1 MFLDLT
7 RARNQI
13 LFQPGVMS
21 MDSDF
26 HRQSLGFGAQFAIA
40 MLLLAGS
47 FGLVAAFG
55 LAVTKGFIQ
64 VFS

>member
-21 MDSDF
+21 MESDF
-26 HRQSLGFGAQFAIA
+26 HRQGLGFGAQFAIA
-40 MLLLAGS
+40 ALLLLGS

-55 LAVTKGFIQ
+55 LAVTKGLIQ
-64 VFS
+64 AFS